1 MWKYKDYVSVWSF
14 LTHDYIY
21 KQKHMTE
28 ATTVVLQPETYIGI
42 RAHAHTNAH
51 KRARTNTQCIRG
63 RLIAGLMGYLP
74 ESDIQ

>member
-1 MWKYKDYVSVWSF
+1 
-14 LTHDYIY
+14 
-21 KQKHMTE
+21 MTE

-51 KRARTNTQCIRG
+51 KCARTNTQCIRG